1 MGLLDFFR
9 SQKKTSA
16 ESAKE
21 RLTIII
27 QQQRSSA
34 NTPDYLPMLKREL
47 LEVIRKYVS
56 VEPDAVQINVHKED
70 NSDLLE
76 LSVTLPPQ
84 SVKTGG

>member
-1 MGLLDFFR
+1 MSLFDFFR

-16 ESAKE
+16 QSAKE

-34 NTPDYLPMLKREL
+34 STPDYLPMLKREL

-56 VEPDAVQINVHKED
+56 VEPDAVNIKVHQED
-70 NSDLLE
+70 NNELLE

-84 SVKTGG
+84 SVKPAG